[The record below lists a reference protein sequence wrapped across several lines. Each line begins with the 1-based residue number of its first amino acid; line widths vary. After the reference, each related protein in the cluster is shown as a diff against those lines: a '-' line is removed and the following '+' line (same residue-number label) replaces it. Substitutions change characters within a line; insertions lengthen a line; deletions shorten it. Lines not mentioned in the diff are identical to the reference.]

1 MFTIVDNKLVTNAVF
16 DREEKQ
22 LLDVDVTVTDSG
34 KETYISTF
42 EITVLDVND
51 APTDI
56 TLDNDTIAENQPAD
70 VVGKFTL
77 VDPDLDDDATTGGTA
92 G

>member
-1 MFTIVDNKLVTNAVF
+1 MQFSIAKRSNF
-16 DREEKQ
+16 C
-22 LLDVDVTVTDSG
+22 DVDVTVTDSG

-70 VVGKFTL
+70 TVVGVPWWTL
-77 VDPDLDDDATTGGTA
+77 I
-92 G
+92 

>member
-1 MFTIVDNKLVTNAVF
+1 MF

-34 KETYISTF
+34 KETYIATF

-56 TLDNDTIAENQPAD
+56 TLDKDTIAENQPAD
-70 VVGKFTL
+70 TVVGKFTL
-77 VDPDLDDDATTGGTA
+77 VDPDLNG
-92 G
+92 